1 MSAVAVIGL
10 GRMGQPIARN
20 LLKAGYEV
28 VVYNRTLE
36 KAEALVSEGAR
47 SVSTPGEAAR
57 TTGLVLTMVADDAAL
72 EAVVEGPDGLLAHLP
87 AGGIHVAMS
96 TISHELSARL
106 TRRHQERGQFFVG
119 APVFGR
125 PDAAA
130 AARLR
135 IVAAGPTEAIERCRP
150 ILEVLG
156 SQLFVVGT
164 EPAQAHLVKLAGN
177 FLLASMLEALGEAF
191 ALTRKA
197 GLAPQQF
204 FEIIDALFGS
214 PIYHNYGQLIASQ
227 RYTPPGFALPLGLKD
242 VRLARQAAHALQV
255 PMPLASLVENH
266 FVEALANGLQ
276 EADWAALAE
285 IAARHAGLPPADA

>member
-10 GRMGQPIARN
+10 GRMGQPIACN

-28 VVYNRTLE
+28 VVYNRTPE

-47 SVSTPGEAAR
+47 LASTPGEAAR

-96 TISHELSARL
+96 TISPELSASL

-150 ILEVLG
+150 VLEVLG
-156 SQLFVVGT
+156 SQLFVVGA

-177 FLLASMLEALGEAF
+177 FLLASMLEALSEAF

-197 GLAPQQF
+197 GLDPQQF

-214 PIYHNYGQLIASQ
+214 PIYHAYGQLIASQ
-227 RYTPPGFALPLGLKD
+227 RYTPPGFTIRLGLKD

-266 FVEALANGLQ
+266 LIEALAAGLQ
-276 EADWAALAE
+276 EVDWAALAE
-285 IAARHAGLPPADA
+285 IAARHAGLPPASA

>member
-28 VVYNRTLE
+28 VVYNRTPE

-47 SVSTPGEAAR
+47 LASTPGEAAR

-96 TISHELSARL
+96 TISPELSASL

-150 ILEVLG
+150 VLEVLG
-156 SQLFVVGT
+156 SQLFVVGA

-177 FLLASMLEALGEAF
+177 FLLASMLEALSEAF

-197 GLAPQQF
+197 GLDPQQF

-214 PIYHNYGQLIASQ
+214 PIYHAYGQLIASQ
-227 RYTPPGFALPLGLKD
+227 HYTPPGFTIPLGLKD

-266 FVEALANGLQ
+266 LIEALAAGLQ
-276 EADWAALAE
+276 EVDWAALAE
-285 IAARHAGLPPADA
+285 IAARHAGLPSASA